1 MENLNRFP
9 LSLTIWTSVSDQVDK
24 NALAS
29 FIELIGKDR

>member
-9 LSLTIWTSVSDQVDK
+9 LSLTIWTGASDQVDK